1 MKILG
6 IDYNTNITSMLD
18 KVLNAYGFEYSYV
31 NSGKA
36 GLKTIQEEKFDL
48 VLLDPVMPEFSGVDI
63 IDVLARENLLH
74 KQKII
79 LFTSSSITD
88 KEIHQLLERGV
99 HSCIRKPV
107 DIDQLIERLND
118 IGSS

>member
-6 IDYNTNITSMLD
+6 IDDNTNITSMLD
-18 KVLNAYGFEYSYV
+18 EVLNACGFEYSYV
-31 NSGKA
+31 NSGKE
-36 GLKTIQEEKFDL
+36 GLKTIQEQEFDL
-48 VLLDPVMPEFSGVDI
+48 VLLDPAMPEFSGVDI
-63 IDVLARENLLH
+63 IDVLAKENLLY

-79 LFTSSSITD
+79 LFTASSMSD
-88 KEIHQLLERGV
+88 KEIQQLLGRGV

-118 IGSS
+118 IGSD